1 MVVLQLRLAELLKKP
16 TKSGIN
22 IHVQALTV
30 KKEKEKKKIKT
41 EKKIATHTHTHTGEC
56 SSMRYQCAYCKSVC
70 VCFVAK
76 AKS

>member
-30 KKEKEKKKIKT
+30 KKEKEKKRLRQ
-41 EKKIATHTHTHTGEC
+41 KK
-56 SSMRYQCAYCKSVC
+56 R
-70 VCFVAK
+70 
-76 AKS
+76 